1 MSLIY
6 LNKATR
12 IEGNA
17 NMEIHVEKGRIRS
30 ARFMV
35 HEFRGFEK
43 FVQGRRIGH
52 VPQIISRIC
61 GLCSASHQVAG
72 IQAVEDAVGF
82 VPPRSLQNLRDIVVL
97 GEWIASHSLS
107 YFFLTMPD
115 FVGAKGGIFE
125 LMDKDPQVVQEA
137 YALRQGGQRITRLLS
152 GRATHPVSLGI
163 GKFFQPIDHD
173 TISQVRDTASEIK
186 KRVLRLIRTGRFQ
199 KPEIKIPFPAEQR
212 LNLLSAGRNG
222 QGNRFRIFDRQGNVT
237 DVFDVDEFSDH
248 ISEMRGGESLAK
260 IPYLTRLGF
269 PEGILMVG
277 PLARF
282 LDRDGPMA
290 DEEIRGLEIA
300 GIFRDKSALTLESF
314 DICRILEILWAAN
327 RILELCA
334 DLDLNEIRNE
344 VDCNVSGKGNGVIEA
359 PRGVLL
365 HTYLV
370 NRGILEKARL
380 LVATQF
386 NNAFINLLIRDIAER
401 HILDDCL
408 SEEGEYLIGRCVRL
422 FDPCLSCATH

>member
-17 NMEIHVEKGRIRS
+17 NMEIHVDKGRVKT

-43 FVQGRRIGH
+43 FMQGRRIEH
-52 VPQIISRIC
+52 VPQIVSRIC

-82 VPPRSLQNLRDIVVL
+82 VPPRSLRNLRNIVVL

-125 LMDKDPQVVQEA
+125 LMDRDPQVVREA
-137 YALRQGGQRITRLLS
+137 YALRQGGQRIIKLLC

-163 GKFFQPIDHD
+163 GNFFQPIDRD
-173 TISQVRDTASEIK
+173 IINQVRNTASEIK
-186 KRVLRLIRTGRFQ
+186 ESVIRLTRTGQFQ
-199 KPEIKIPFPAEQR
+199 NPEINLPFPAEQR
-212 LNLLSAGRNG
+212 LNLLSVSRNG
-222 QGNRFRIFDRQGNVT
+222 QDYQFRIFDRLGNIT
-237 DVFDVDEFSDH
+237 DVFNADEFPDH
-248 ISEMRGGESLAK
+248 ISEMRGGDSLAK

-269 PEGILMVG
+269 PEGIFMVG

-282 LDRDGPMA
+282 LAEDGPMA
-290 DEEIRGLEIA
+290 DEEVRGLEIA

-334 DLDLNEIRNE
+334 DLDPSELRNE
-344 VDCNVSGKGNGVIEA
+344 VDCNVSGKGNGIIEA

-401 HILDDCL
+401 YILNDSL
-408 SEEGEYLIGRCVRL
+408 SKEGEYLIGRCVRL

>member
-82 VPPRSLQNLRDIVVL
+82 VPPRSLQNIRDIVVL

-282 LDRDGPMA
+282 LAVDGPMA

-327 RILELCA
+327 RILKLCA